1 MFYETCDPRKE
12 CSLQRRM
19 PIEGVEGRFYVW
31 TEEEIRRL
39 VLRGPSAFLQAYDIH
54 GKAIL
59 LSRLHLKNLPHIILS
74 FKTDQSLQKSRALL
88 FEARNRRVRPH
99 CDRKILTDWNALMIE
114 ALAFAGRIFEERQFI
129 EAARIAVDFLLEK
142 AVYQEKEVYHS
153 VAGGK
158 GHIPGLLNDY
168 AFFIRALLELEEA
181 TGEEGYGEKGMRLLR
196 SMNDIFYDPKRGGY
210 FMNSGLDELLFFRP
224 WSGEDGVMVSG
235 NSVAM
240 MNLLR
245 FNKRTGNKEYYEM
258 ARGIGEALLKAFNRF
273 LRCILIF
280 LWQLLH

>member
-1 MFYETCDPRKE
+1 MAFHGEGNVLALPA
-12 CSLQRRM
+12 SL
-19 PIEGVEGRFYVW
+19 EELAATYNVE
-31 TEEEIRRL
+31 
-39 VLRGPSAFLQAYDIH
+39 LQ
-54 GKAIL
+54 KL
-59 LSRLHLKNLPHIILS
+59 
-74 FKTDQSLQKSRALL
+74 DQSLQKSRALL

-129 EAARIAVDFLLEK
+129 EAARNAVDFLLEK

-153 VAGGK
+153 VADGK

-168 AFFIRALLELEEA
+168 SFFIRALLELEEA
-181 TGEEGYGEKGMRLLR
+181 TGEEDYGEKGMGLLR

-258 ARGIGEALLKAFNRF
+258 ARGIGEAFAQRVQQVPAMYTHLLTAT
-273 LRCILIF
+273 LALSDE
-280 LWQLLH
+280 